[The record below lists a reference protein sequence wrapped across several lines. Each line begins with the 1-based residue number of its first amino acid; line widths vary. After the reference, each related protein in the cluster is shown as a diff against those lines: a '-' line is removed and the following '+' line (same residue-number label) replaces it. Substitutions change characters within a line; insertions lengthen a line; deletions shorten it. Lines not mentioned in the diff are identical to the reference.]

1 MSISR
6 LAILAALTAAGVKVN
21 YNSAAEAA
29 AVAAY
34 RRSRFDGQCPLEK
47 ATRLHAAEMKRQR
60 RRVRNLWN
68 HGSGSNFIAAVDR
81 LRELERL
88 AP

>member
-1 MSISR
+1 MTLAFNDHRMS
-6 LAILAALTAAGVKVN
+6 LLAALAAAGINAIGTSTVRAPV
-21 YNSAAEAA
+21 
-29 AVAAY
+29 
-34 RRSRFDGQCPLEK
+34 RSRFDGQCPLEK

-88 AP
+88 TP